1 MKIKNSLP
9 LDNNIY
15 SLKLFSELLIKK
27 NIEHCIFFGSLL
39 GVTRDNALIEGDD
52 DVDFYVNL
60 KEREK
65 VIAILDDLSVQ
76 IDFSKKPNN
85 SSYFIQADFEHR
97 NKRLRVD
104 FYFYESDIDDNYIY
118 ERWNFEAKP
127 KYEQFMLKI
136 PKVFIYPLNK
146 IESNYGCIYMPA
158 HPELICEYLYG
169 SRWKTPLKKNQ
180 EYQVRVMGGKPYMF
194 YINHEQKKLE
204 LLP

>member
-1 MKIKNSLP
+1 MKIKNPLL

-15 SLKLFSELLIKK
+15 SLKLFSELLINK

-39 GVTRDNALIEGDD
+39 GVTRDNALIDGDD

-85 SSYFIQADFEHR
+85 SSYFIQADFEHK

-104 FYFYESDIDDNYIY
+104 FYFYESDIDDYYIY
-118 ERWNFEAKP
+118 G
-127 KYEQFMLKI
+127 L
-136 PKVFIYPLNK
+136 IYN
-146 IESNYGCIYMPA
+146 
-158 HPELICEYLYG
+158 
-169 SRWKTPLKKNQ
+169 
-180 EYQVRVMGGKPYMF
+180 
-194 YINHEQKKLE
+194 
-204 LLP
+204 